1 MAADP
6 VIIDGGGSTR
16 IRYLPQNGVDDMDSL
31 LNVGPLPPGF
41 APPGMHG
48 SQHTFTAK
56 LFTALKIV
64 FIDPG
69 TGTPTAIPV
78 VGSFALAPGDKI
90 EIVSGGYRV
99 RVDINSPDG
108 SGNSVLTSFGPP
120 SAPPEVA
127 PKTEQGRRR
136 YLIDAAP
143 PIDSV
148 TVTLRGVTSTP
159 FRAATMSSS
168 YTQVHLSTP

>member
-16 IRYLPQNGVDDMDSL
+16 IRYLPLTGIGDMDSL
-31 LNVGPLPPGF
+31 LAVGPLPPGF
-41 APPGMHG
+41 TPPGKRG

-69 TGTPTAIPV
+69 TGEPTAIPV
-78 VGSFALAPGDKI
+78 VGSFALSPGDKI
-90 EIVSGGYRV
+90 VIASGPLTV
-99 RVDINSPDG
+99 QVDIGPAG

-120 SAPPEVA
+120 SGPPQVA
-127 PKTEQGRRR
+127 KKTEQGRPR

-148 TVTLRGVTSTP
+148 TVTLGGVTSTP
-159 FRAATMSSS
+159 FDAATMSSS